1 MKIIIKLFWENYS
14 REAKKSLSK
23 AIPWI
28 LAITAVSVVLDDV
41 IYWLGK

>member
-1 MKIIIKLFWENYS
+1 MKKIIKLYWENYS

-23 AIPWI
+23 AIPW
-28 LAITAVSVVLDDV
+28 LVAIIAVSVVLDAV